1 MTHHSSLRYGG
12 GRAFC
17 DNGSCA
23 RSGPVRVSYFD
34 PATGGPAREAPR
46 QAALVRAG
54 QRAAVRRGGDRGRH
68 GLRIDS
74 RGGEARARQPAHA
87 QDGPEDGLDAHRQ
100 ALRELRIALRRYEMP
115 LQGPNQSRAGNLWGR
130 STTRP

>member
-34 PATGGPAREAPR
+34 PATGELSFEPGSVPPCAVAVTVDGKAYESIAEAARREHVSP
-46 QAALVRAG
+46 
-54 QRAAVRRGGDRGRH
+54 H
-68 GLRIDS
+68 TLRM
-74 RGGEARARQPAHA
+74 ARKM
-87 QDGPEDGLDAHRQ
+87 GWT
-100 ALRELRIALRRYEMP
+100 RIGKRYVSF
-115 LQGPNQSRAGNLWGR
+115 G
-130 STTRP
+130 

>member
-34 PATGGPAREAPR
+34 PATGESLAERPKGRRDKRRDKPLSFEPGSVPPCAVAVTVDGKAYESIAEAARRERVSP
-46 QAALVRAG
+46 
-54 QRAAVRRGGDRGRH
+54 H
-68 GLRIDS
+68 TLRM
-74 RGGEARARQPAHA
+74 ARKMGWTRV
-87 QDGPEDGLDAHRQ
+87 GK
-100 ALRELRIALRRYEMP
+100 RYVSF
-115 LQGPNQSRAGNLWGR
+115 G
-130 STTRP
+130 

>member
-34 PATGGPAREAPR
+34 PATGEPLSERPKG
-46 QAALVRAG
+46 
-54 QRAAVRRGGDRGRH
+54 RRGKRREKPLSFELGSVPPCAVAVTVDGKAYDSIAEAARRERVSPHTLRMARKMGWTRVGR
-68 GLRIDS
+68 
-74 RGGEARARQPAHA
+74 
-87 QDGPEDGLDAHRQ
+87 
-100 ALRELRIALRRYEMP
+100 REVSF
-115 LQGPNQSRAGNLWGR
+115 G
-130 STTRP
+130 

>member
-34 PATGGPAREAPR
+34 PATGEPLA
-46 QAALVRAG
+46 
-54 QRAAVRRGGDRGRH
+54 
-68 GLRIDS
+68 
-74 RGGEARARQPAHA
+74 
-87 QDGPEDGLDAHRQ
+87 DGPKR
-100 ALRELRIALRRYEMP
+100 
-115 LQGPNQSRAGNLWGR
+115 
-130 STTRP
+130 